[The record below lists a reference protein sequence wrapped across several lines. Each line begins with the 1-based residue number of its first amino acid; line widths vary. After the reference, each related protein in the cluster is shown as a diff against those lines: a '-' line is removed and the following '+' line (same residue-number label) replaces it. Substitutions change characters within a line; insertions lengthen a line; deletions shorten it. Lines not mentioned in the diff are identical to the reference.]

1 MTTNET
7 GTMDT
12 TEIMRLQIA
21 QGQRAYERITDDMER
36 NTEELAVLR
45 QEMVRIV
52 EELEHVT
59 DGCYIDDVARE
70 RDIDFSEAFEDVIS
84 ERIAQL
90 NRLKISLLGVMKIIM
105 KNREALGLDCPVV

>member
-59 DGCYIDDVARE
+59 DGCYIEDEARM
-70 RDIDFSEAFEDVIS
+70 RGIDFDEAFEDTIS
-84 ERIAQL
+84 ERTKRL
-90 NRLKISLLGVMKIIM
+90 NKLKIALLGVMKIIM
-105 KNREALGLDCPVV
+105 ENRSALGLDCSMV